1 MKTQLMRKGPLPLM
15 EYTFKIAPATAA
27 AAAEHTEPQ
36 NLKSAVGLDFW
47 QETGIFG
54 L

>member
-1 MKTQLMRKGPLPLM
+1 MRKDPLPLM
-15 EYTFKIAPATAA
+15 EYTFEIASATAA

-36 NLKSAVGLDFW
+36 NLKSAAGLDFW